1 MLIKATQ
8 KYTRQAPR
16 KVRLVANAIKGLP
29 VEKAIEQLGL
39 LERKASMVVL
49 KVLSQALANARNNY
63 GIQAADLK
71 IDSITVSVGPS
82 YKRFQAVSRGRAHS
96 ILKRTC
102 HVCVSLISTRQ
113 PLTDSAKNKVVSE
126 KSPSV
131 LKKAAKL
138 DKNVEK
144 TQTGEITPKLALID
158 QKKTSPAKASASRSN
173 QVKPTKVLRHT
184 THK

>member
-16 KVRLVANAIKGLP
+16 KVRLVANAVKGLS

-39 LERKASMVVL
+39 LERKASQVVL

-63 GIQAADLK
+63 GIQASELK
-71 IDSITVSVGPS
+71 IESICISGGPS
-82 YKRFQAVSRGRAHS
+82 YKRFRAVSRGRAHS

-102 HVCVSLISTRQ
+102 HVCVSLQSLRQ
-113 PLTDSAKNKVVSE
+113 PVIDETKGKTGDVKPQLSNNKAVKPVNKSQKDQKVS
-126 KSPSV
+126 V
-131 LKKAAKL
+131 
-138 DKNVEK
+138 
-144 TQTGEITPKLALID
+144 TPKLAMID
-158 QKKTSPAKASASRSN
+158 QKKSATVATLTSRAN